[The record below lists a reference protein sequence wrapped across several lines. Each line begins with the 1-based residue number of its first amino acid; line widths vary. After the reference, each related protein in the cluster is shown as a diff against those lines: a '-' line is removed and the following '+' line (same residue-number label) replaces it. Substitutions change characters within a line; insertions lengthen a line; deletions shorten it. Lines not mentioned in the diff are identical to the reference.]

1 VFTKEDDEN
10 NIVRPRILNVYT
22 LYEQLLKK
30 NISLVLVDSQ
40 GSNSSESNL
49 ALVGLIKT
57 FTDFK
62 LKTHKFTI
70 HPASKFWINSIYSY
84 YEKTNQIP
92 SQKSKFKKEVHT
104 KSRYIQLTEE
114 WVIATMV
121 DIPEADD
128 LKEPEEPAT
137 IDASDL
143 QGGSGLFNCSE
154 DAKPNHWKLKQKS
167 LNLMT

>member
-1 VFTKEDDEN
+1 MDSQNSHFVERQREEQKQARLNAKKAQSQSQDRNNSQAAIVIDVPKPMYFDPDPLQLKFNTFINLTQLKRQKVRETILEYKSKIKNEVFTKEDDEN

-70 HPASKFWINSIYSY
+70 HPASKFWINSIYS
-84 YEKTNQIP
+84 
-92 SQKSKFKKEVHT
+92 
-104 KSRYIQLTEE
+104 
-114 WVIATMV
+114 
-121 DIPEADD
+121 
-128 LKEPEEPAT
+128 
-137 IDASDL
+137 
-143 QGGSGLFNCSE
+143 
-154 DAKPNHWKLKQKS
+154 
-167 LNLMT
+167 